1 MSMIWGLLLV
11 TTMIMDPHA
20 PVSRNHEIRA
30 GIGNGAGIQISR
42 DLRGGGSYLH
52 IPCGDQ
58 Q

>member
-1 MSMIWGLLLV
+1 MIWGLLLV